1 MGSLATKPATQHELA
16 EATRQPSSGRPQPH
30 SMATTTPVGAARSAA
45 PPAATSIKGL
55 WTTGKGKLLVYGKGK
70 ASSLHGK
77 ETFRHGK
84 GTLGKWQGQRK
95 VPRQILPVT
104 ARQACCSVDVNGPA
118 VTRHVTTRGNFGQME
133 RESLRRSTA
142 REISATAK
150 ELWANG
156 KGKGKF
162 QSTARQA
169 CCCFRSVRSGGHTAC
184 DGKVRTNFVIYRRY
198 SYR

>member
-1 MGSLATKPATQHELA
+1 VTIRYETTPTTKNDMGSLATKPATQHELA

-104 ARQACCSVDVNGPA
+104 ARQDMLLGRC
-118 VTRHVTTRGNFGQME
+118 
-133 RESLRRSTA
+133 
-142 REISATAK
+142 
-150 ELWANG
+150 
-156 KGKGKF
+156 
-162 QSTARQA
+162 
-169 CCCFRSVRSGGHTAC
+169 VRSGGHTAC
-184 DGKVRTNFVIYRRY
+184 DGKAWCRSLFIPTGGAGGGATAARQSQHALMTSSVVRHYVSQWQRCIVRTIE
-198 SYR
+198 